1 MEKISQSRVNILLMT
16 LFRKSFIHK
25 DGKIIKTL
33 VLLNEQPTSL
43 KSLTTINPDIL
54 KY

>member
-1 MEKISQSRVNILLMT
+1 MT

-25 DGKIIKTL
+25 DGKIIKLL

-43 KSLTTINPDIL
+43 ASLITTINPEHIENI
-54 KY
+54 KIEKKKFNF